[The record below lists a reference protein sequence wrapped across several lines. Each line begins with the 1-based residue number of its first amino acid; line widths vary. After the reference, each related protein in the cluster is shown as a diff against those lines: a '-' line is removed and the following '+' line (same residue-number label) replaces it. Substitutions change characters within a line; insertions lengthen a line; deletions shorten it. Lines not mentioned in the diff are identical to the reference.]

1 MNNFYTYIKTNE
13 NGENLECFLS
23 NEIKPSYNPTA
34 KESECDKY
42 KDNYDKWEKELLLI
56 PFADDNELTNVY
68 KNASYNY
75 YRVHNGNFSEE
86 LKSYILVNFIEIKDM
101 NNGSRIEYKDENSA
115 SFVFSFKKFAYF
127 KSFQEEKKENE
138 IEFVNDW
145 SIEKAATKYIHS
157 YPEKSSWR
165 AFIQGANHLKD
176 IYEKEISRLKE
187 ELDIRSHELHMSK
200 VKILD
205 NSREYRDNITKLKE
219 ELELHKKGLNNN
231 GETN

>member
-34 KESECDKY
+34 KESECNEYKY
-42 KDNYDKWEKELLLI
+42 NYEKWEKELLLI

-75 YRVHNGNFSEE
+75 YKNHNGNFSEE
-86 LKSYILVNFIEIKDM
+86 LKSYILVNCIEIRDM
-101 NNGSRIEYKDENSA
+101 SNGSRLEYHNNRA

-127 KSFQEEKKENE
+127 KNESIQEEKTEDE
-138 IEFVNDW
+138 IETDW
-145 SIEKAATKYIHS
+145 AIEQKATKYIQS

-165 AFIQGANHLKD
+165 AFIQGASDLKH

-187 ELDIRSHELHMSK
+187 ELEIRSHELHMSK
-200 VKILD
+200 VKLLD
-205 NSREYRDNITKLKE
+205 KSKEYRDNITKLKE
-219 ELELHKKGLNNN
+219 ELESYKNRLNNN